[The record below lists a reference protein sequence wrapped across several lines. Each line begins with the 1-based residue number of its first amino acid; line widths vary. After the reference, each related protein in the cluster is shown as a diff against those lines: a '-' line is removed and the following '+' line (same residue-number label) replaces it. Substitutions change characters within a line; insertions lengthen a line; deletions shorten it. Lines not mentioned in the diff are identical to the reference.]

1 MKPFTAILASF
12 LLWIWLQPAGAA
24 TPQARQAAK
33 QHFQRGEKEYKLGH
47 FEKALQAYS
56 QAYDALP
63 LPGFLF
69 NIGQCH
75 RKLGH
80 FERAIFFYRGYL
92 REKPRA
98 ANRKVVEQLIADS
111 ERKLAAAREQKRK
124 AELAAQRERERKAA
138 LAEQRRRAEEE
149 RRRMEKQLALEK
161 ARAEAAAAASRAAEL
176 RQQEKDQGTPVY
188 ATWWF
193 WTVLGVVV
201 AGAATG
207 TALALTAE
215 TEKVP
220 PAGSLGTVDW
230 TAVRF

>member
-12 LLWIWLQPAGAA
+12 LLWVWLQPAGAA

-33 QHFQRGEKEYKLGH
+33 QHFQRGEKGYKLGH

-56 QAYDALP
+56 QAYDVLP

-98 ANRKVVEQLIADS
+98 ANRKVVGQLIADC
-111 ERKLAAAREQKRK
+111 ERKLAAARERKRK

-149 RRRMEKQLALEK
+149 RRRMEEQLALEK
-161 ARAEAAAAASRAAEL
+161 ARAEAAAARTAET
-176 RQQEKDQGTPVY
+176 RQQEKEQGTPVY

-201 AGAATG
+201 AGAAAG

>member
-1 MKPFTAILASF
+1 MKPFSAFLASF
-12 LLWIWLQPAGAA
+12 LLWVWLQPADAA
-24 TPQARQAAK
+24 KPQARKAAR

-47 FEKALQAYS
+47 FERALKAYS
-56 QAYDALP
+56 NAYDALP
-63 LPGFLF
+63 LPGLLF

-75 RKLGH
+75 RKLRH

-92 REKPRA
+92 REKPGA
-98 ANRKVVEQLIADS
+98 ANRQVVEQLIADC
-111 ERKLAAAREQKRK
+111 ERELAAARERKRE

-138 LAEQRRRAEEE
+138 LAEQRRLAEEE
-149 RRRMEKQLALEK
+149 RQRMEKQLALEK
-161 ARAEAAAAASRAAEL
+161 ARTEAAAAAARAAEL
-176 RQQEKDQGTPVY
+176 RQQEQGTPVY

-207 TALALTAE
+207 TALALTADSK
-215 TEKVP
+215 KVP

>member
-1 MKPFTAILASF
+1 MKPFSAILASF
-12 LLWIWLQPAGAA
+12 LLWMWVQPTAAA
-24 TPQARQAAK
+24 TPQARQAAR

-56 QAYDALP
+56 QAYDVLP

-92 REKPRA
+92 REKPQA
-98 ANRKVVEQLIADS
+98 ANRQVVEQLIADS
-111 ERKLAAAREQKRK
+111 QRELAAARERKRK

-138 LAEQRRRAEEE
+138 LAEQRRQAEEE

-161 ARAEAAAAASRAAEL
+161 ARAEAAAAAARAAEMR
-176 RQQEKDQGTPVY
+176 RQERGTPIY

-215 TEKVP
+215 SEKVP